1 MLLTAP
7 QCPAN
12 VPGGGQFSS
21 ARCTAS
27 RVTEECMAIVSV
39 LPRLLAVV
47 GIGTLMVAG
56 FASAQSGKKPFEP
69 QVGQPGKD
77 VIWVPTPHALVSKMH
92 DLAKTGPNDVHYDLG
107 SGDGRSVIEGAKR
120 GAQAFG
126 VEYNPDMVELSRA
139 AAAKEQLK
147 GSATFIEGDIFKT
160 DFSKAN
166 VITLYLLTSLNAR
179 LRPTILEM
187 KPGTRVTSNS
197 FDMGDWRPATTVNG
211 CEGCQ
216 YCTAHY
222 WMVPA
227 KVAGVWKLENGEI
240 ALEQRY
246 QMITGTV
253 RVDGKTTSISA
264 GKLTGADIEFT
275 AGDT

>member
-1 MLLTAP
+1 MKSQSLY
-7 QCPAN
+7 
-12 VPGGGQFSS
+12 
-21 ARCTAS
+21 
-27 RVTEECMAIVSV
+27 
-39 LPRLLAVV
+39 
-47 GIGTLMVAG
+47 GTLAASCLVATVAFS
-56 FASAQSGKKPFEP
+56 FALAEPGKKKPFEP

-77 VIWVPTPHALVSKMH
+77 VIWVPTPMALVQKMH
-92 DLAKTGPNDVHYDLG
+92 DLTKTGPGDIHYDLG
-107 SGDGRSVIEGAKR
+107 SGDGRSVIEGARR

-139 AAAKEQLK
+139 NAAKEKLK
-147 GSATFIEGDIFKT
+147 GTATFIQGDIFKT

-179 LRPTILEM
+179 LRPIILEM

-197 FDMGDWRPATTVNG
+197 FDMGDWRPDTTVNG
-211 CEGCQ
+211 FEGCQ

-227 KVAGVWKLENGEI
+227 KAAGVWKFDGGEI

-246 QMITGTV
+246 QMVTGTV
-253 RVDGKTTSISA
+253 RVGGKTISITA
-264 GKLTGADIEFT
+264 GKLTGEAIEFT
-275 AGDT
+275 AGGTKYTGKVNGNAMEGTADGKPFKATKG

>member
-1 MLLTAP
+1 MHPTHVGVAALVAVTLGVGPAIAQAP
-7 QCPAN
+7 APPATS
-12 VPGGGQFSS
+12 GQ
-21 ARCTAS
+21 
-27 RVTEECMAIVSV
+27 
-39 LPRLLAVV
+39 
-47 GIGTLMVAG
+47 
-56 FASAQSGKKPFEP
+56 FEP

-77 VIWVPTPHALVSKMH
+77 VIWVPTPFALVSKMH

-126 VEYNPDMVELSRA
+126 VEYNPNMVELSRA
-139 AAAKEQLK
+139 NAAKEKLT
-147 GSATFIEGDIFKT
+147 GTATFIEGDIFKT

-187 KPGTRVTSNS
+187 RPGTRVSSNS
-197 FDMGDWRPATTVNG
+197 FDMGDWRPDTTVNG
-211 CEGCQ
+211 FEGCQ

-227 KVAGVWKLENGEI
+227 RVAGTWKIEGGE
-240 ALEQRY
+240 LKLQQRY
-246 QMITGTV
+246 QVVNGTITIN
-253 RVDGKTTSISA
+253 GKETA
-264 GKLTGADIEFT
+264 VEGRLTGADITLT
-275 AGDT
+275 AGSAKYTGKVDGNTIDGTADGKPFKATRS